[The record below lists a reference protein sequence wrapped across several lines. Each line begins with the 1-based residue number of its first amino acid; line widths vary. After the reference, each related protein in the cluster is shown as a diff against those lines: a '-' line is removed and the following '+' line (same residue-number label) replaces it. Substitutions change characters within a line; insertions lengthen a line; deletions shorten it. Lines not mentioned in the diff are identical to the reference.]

1 MVVVDNCRYVSR
13 TGDVEAIEESLVLV
27 VWR

>member
-1 MVVVDNCRYVSR
+1 VDNCRYVSR